1 VCIGDHHDGS
11 TAEGAQDPV
20 TFTAIIDQPYAADAV
35 AEVVPAAAA

>member
-20 TFTAIIDQPYAADAV
+20 TFTAIIDQPHGAHAV
-35 AEVVPAAAA
+35 AEAVSAAA